1 MRQTKILD
9 DLIVKLE
16 KRLNHLNDGKVHIK
30 EFVRTAK
37 SAEVRKVLEW
47 MREAKRETIKNT
59 NNETI

>member
-1 MRQTKILD
+1 MTQTEIID
-9 DLIVKLE
+9 DLIIKLQ

-47 MREAKRETIKNT
+47 IYEAKKATT
-59 NNETI
+59 

>member
-1 MRQTKILD
+1 MTQTEIID

-59 NNETI
+59 NDETI

>member
-1 MRQTKILD
+1 MKQTEIID
-9 DLIVKLE
+9 DLIIKLQ

-59 NNETI
+59 NDEKI